1 MENSELL
8 KIYRDQI
15 DSLDK
20 EMIYL
25 LFRRF
30 ELVKQIWL
38 VKKDDWIKNPLDIDR
53 WEKLMKDNLD
63 FAKEYSLNQDLI
75 KDIWDMIHKESLK
88 IEK

>member
-30 ELVKQIWL
+30 ELVKQI
-38 VKKDDWIKNPLDIDR
+38 
-53 WEKLMKDNLD
+53 
-63 FAKEYSLNQDLI
+63 
-75 KDIWDMIHKESLK
+75 
-88 IEK
+88 

>member
-38 VKKDDWIKNPLDIDR
+38 VKKDDWIKNPLDMDR

-63 FAKEYSLNQDLI
+63 FAKEYSLKQDLI